1 MQKTCTVRQNL
12 RTCHCDMLSTWRPS
26 AILES
31 MQDAS
36 GHHCDLL
43 GIGRDDLRSR
53 GLVWVVNRYELVMD
67 SYPRFGDTVL
77 VETFPL
83 PTRHGFY
90 PRYYAFH
97 GEDGQE
103 YGYGCGLWSVLDLE
117 KRAMVSGPLLAD
129 SLPDNRD
136 LQAKLK
142 MPALAK
148 GLDAEPECD
157 AFLPGFTDLDDNRH
171 VNNTKYMDWCV
182 NALGIDTM
190 SQSTFSHLI
199 INYHREIRPG
209 QQVCTELRRE
219 GERFSY
225 AGFANGETHFAI
237 SGDMRKR

>member
-36 GHHCDLL
+36 GHHCDIL

-67 SYPRFGDTVL
+67 SYPHFGDTVL

-103 YGYGCGLWSVLDLE
+103 YGYGCGLWSVLDLD

-142 MPALAK
+142 MPALAR
-148 GLDAEPECD
+148 GLDGEPECD
-157 AFLPGFTDLDDNRH
+157 AFLPRFTDLDDNRH

-182 NALGIDTM
+182 NALGIETM

-219 GERFSY
+219 GEHFSY

-237 SGDMRKR
+237 SGEMRKR